1 MEKGSKPQGNRT
13 VIPTNVSLYPT
24 QRAALVAL
32 ARREGHDVLA
42 RVVQELITRRAT
54 EVYGENWAD
63 VVTTDTDLKVA

>member
-1 MEKGSKPQGNRT
+1 MEKGSKPEGNRT
-13 VIPTNVSLYPT
+13 VVAKNVSLFPPH
-24 QRAALVAL
+24 RAALDAL
-32 ARREGHDVLA
+32 ARRDGHGNTS